1 MISSTT
7 SRSEI
12 VAPDLLSPAFKA
24 DPHPF
29 YAQLRQ
35 AAPAFPVQVHVP
47 SRRRGWLVTRYSD
60 AVNAL
65 KDPRLLKNA
74 RSVGTPRGDWV
85 PGFVRPLERNMLDLD
100 PPDHTRLRGL
110 VHKAFTPRLVER
122 LRERIESLCDELLA
136 RPQRAGSFDLL
147 GSYALPLPATII
159 AELLGVPPGDQRKF
173 HRWSS
178 HIVSSSS
185 PRAFML
191 ALPSI
196 WFFMRYLHRLIEWR
210 RADPRDDLITA
221 LIQAEEAGDQ
231 LSEDELK
238 AMVFLLL
245 VAGHETTVN
254 LIASGTLALLDHP
267 DQLQRL
273 RDEPALM
280 KSAVEELLRFTSP
293 VEIATERYASEDIVI
308 ADTTIPRGEIVLT
321 VLGSANRDA
330 EQFAAP
336 DRLDL
341 GREPNPHLSFGQ
353 GAHYCLGAP
362 LARLEGQ
369 LALAALLQ
377 RMPALRLAVPRHDL
391 RWRRGLFLRGLQRL
405 PVAG

>member
-1 MISSTT
+1 
-7 SRSEI
+7 
-12 VAPDLLSPAFKA
+12 
-24 DPHPF
+24 
-29 YAQLRQ
+29 
-35 AAPAFPVQVHVP
+35 
-47 SRRRGWLVTRYSD
+47 
-60 AVNAL
+60 
-65 KDPRLLKNA
+65 
-74 RSVGTPRGDWV
+74 
-85 PGFVRPLERNMLDLD
+85 
-100 PPDHTRLRGL
+100 
-110 VHKAFTPRLVER
+110 
-122 LRERIESLCDELLA
+122 
-136 RPQRAGSFDLL
+136 
-147 GSYALPLPATII
+147 
-159 AELLGVPPGDQRKF
+159 
-173 HRWSS
+173 
-178 HIVSSSS
+178 
-185 PRAFML
+185 
-191 ALPSI
+191 
-196 WFFMRYLHRLIEWR
+196 
-210 RADPRDDLITA
+210 
-221 LIQAEEAGDQ
+221 
-231 LSEDELK
+231 
-238 AMVFLLL
+238 
-245 VAGHETTVN
+245 
-254 LIASGTLALLDHP
+254 
-267 DQLQRL
+267 
-273 RDEPALM
+273 M